1 MRFFCCSEFW
11 NGVFHS
17 REKCLRII
25 SLQIEYEHK
34 HLYFRRVIYPTNVSL
49 LFRLSLYF
57 KKEKVHRHIS
67 VDPRPSGWIMSTK
80 KGQHMHCLCMNEELT
95 PSGQST
101 KRKQKHLQNRTRSEI
116 FISKFF
122 LNKPLFLNLL
132 EWVPRT
138 NTLQSPSQPQ
148 RDKCVTYNR
157 NPERVRPMGLA
168 DAGDVKEKYLL

>member
-57 KKEKVHRHIS
+57 KKEKVQTVWGENSLKKKLGIKPPYAPAFPLLGICPEDMKIEKDSSVQLLSHVQLFAMPCHGLRHT
-67 VDPRPSGWIMSTK
+67 RP
-80 KGQHMHCLCMNEELT
+80 HC
-95 PSGQST
+95 PS
-101 KRKQKHLQNRTRSEI
+101 
-116 FISKFF
+116 
-122 LNKPLFLNLL
+122 P
-132 EWVPRT
+132 
-138 NTLQSPSQPQ
+138 TL
-148 RDKCVTYNR
+148 
-157 NPERVRPMGLA
+157 
-168 DAGDVKEKYLL
+168 